1 MLDGQTDSTER
12 HEGVIRDKRRKK
24 TTTVTTTE
32 YMTDAAEA
40 DKSSCI
46 LSYLFCVSFLSSPY
60 SLYVIL
66 PFFKNHFY
74 SFYCNNFSCFNSLQ
88 TRLPCVCLYF

>member
-24 TTTVTTTE
+24 KTTVTTTE

-40 DKSSCI
+40 DKSCI

-60 SLYVIL
+60 SLYVIV
-66 PFFKNHFY
+66 PFLK
-74 SFYCNNFSCFNSLQ
+74 SFL
-88 TRLPCVCLYF
+88 LLLL

>member
-40 DKSSCI
+40 D
-46 LSYLFCVSFLSSPY
+46 
-60 SLYVIL
+60 
-66 PFFKNHFY
+66 
-74 SFYCNNFSCFNSLQ
+74 
-88 TRLPCVCLYF
+88 